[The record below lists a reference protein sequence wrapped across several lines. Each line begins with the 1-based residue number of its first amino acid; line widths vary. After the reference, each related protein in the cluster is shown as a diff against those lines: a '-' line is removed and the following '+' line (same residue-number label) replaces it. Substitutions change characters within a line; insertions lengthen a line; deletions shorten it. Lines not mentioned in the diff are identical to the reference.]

1 MKRSAGEEWVDQQRQ
16 VTRALSS
23 QLAASLP
30 QIPERIE
37 ALRAELK
44 ARNAELAALHARL
57 AVGQSALLLGQVKK
71 IGNVSCIAA
80 QAEAAKLDSLRQ
92 LTERLRDRLGSGV
105 VVLGSVIGGRPQI
118 IVSLKT
124 PRAKAA
130 GVQSVASTLPTSL
143 A

>member
-1 MKRSAGEEWVDQQRQ
+1 MKRSAGEEWVDQQLQ

-57 AVGQSALLLGQVKK
+57 AVG
-71 IGNVSCIAA
+71 
-80 QAEAAKLDSLRQ
+80 
-92 LTERLRDRLGSGV
+92 
-105 VVLGSVIGGRPQI
+105 
-118 IVSLKT
+118 
-124 PRAKAA
+124 
-130 GVQSVASTLPTSL
+130 
-143 A
+143 